1 MLTESIA
8 SLRDR
13 AARPDLLDILVACD
27 PDDPETARAAAAASA
42 DAIWQAPYRFGYA
55 ESARYH
61 AALLGLA
68 DGEWTMTPWNDDA
81 IMQTEGWDDIVRAQT
96 AGSIIWTDGNI
107 PGLTCFPVVHA
118 DVLAALGRLCP
129 LPAVDTWF
137 QDIGLAAGVITR
149 PGIYVHQDRF
159 DLTGRNGDDTYREGR
174 GGIRCAE
181 FYSEPY
187 TTWRAEDAARLAALR

>member
-1 MLTESIA
+1 MLTGSIA
-8 SLRDR
+8 SLLDH
-13 AARPDLLDILVACD
+13 AARPGLLNILVAHD
-27 PDDPETARAAAAASA
+27 PDDPETATAASQAGA
-42 DAIWQAPYRFGYA
+42 DTIWAAPYRYGYA

-68 DGEWTMTPWNDDA
+68 AGEWAMTPWNDDA
-81 IMQTEGWDDIVRAQT
+81 YMQTEGWDDIVRAQP
-96 AGSIIWTDGNI
+96 AGSVIWTDGNI
-107 PGLTCFPVVHA
+107 PGLTCFPVVHM

-137 QDIGLAAGVITR
+137 QDVGLAAGILTR

-174 GGIRCAE
+174 AGIRCAE

-187 TTWRAEDAARLAALR
+187 TTWRAQDAARLAGIR